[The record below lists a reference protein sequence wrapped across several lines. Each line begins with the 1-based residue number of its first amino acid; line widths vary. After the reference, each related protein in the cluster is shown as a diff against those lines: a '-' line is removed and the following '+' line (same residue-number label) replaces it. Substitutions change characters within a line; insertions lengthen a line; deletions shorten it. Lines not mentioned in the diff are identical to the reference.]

1 MTSPHFIE
9 ADLADDWVASIDWD
23 LVVRLILTFGRR

>member
-1 MTSPHFIE
+1 MTKLHFIE

-23 LVVRLILTFGRR
+23 SVLSLILSLGSR